1 MSPIRSNQLEFRH
14 ALQPFNQLLIFASDG
29 RYRPTRFAVLA
40 EVSMPSAWV
49 SFANFASAS
58 WAVFI
63 ASSLA
68 PGCAVRSASAWS
80 SALEIW
86 PDTRAVSLDP
96 PHLAFQIGRRV
107 KSA

>member
-1 MSPIRSNQLEFRH
+1 MD
-14 ALQPFNQLLIFASDG
+14 AL
-29 RYRPTRFAVLA
+29 
-40 EVSMPSAWV
+40 V
-49 SFANFASAS
+49 SFANLASAS
-58 WAVFI
+58 LAVFI